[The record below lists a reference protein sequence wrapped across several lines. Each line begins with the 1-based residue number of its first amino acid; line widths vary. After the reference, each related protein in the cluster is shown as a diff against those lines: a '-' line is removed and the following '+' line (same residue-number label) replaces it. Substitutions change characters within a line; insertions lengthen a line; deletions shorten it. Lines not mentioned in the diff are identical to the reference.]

1 MGKKPVEVAKPSAPV
16 KDETFKGKQLFLD
29 FLGYDNPPK
38 DAVTTATPND
48 SMLFNSLGNPI
59 APKKSS
65 AANGLNYFLTEDAT
79 TRKLAAYSN
88 PYDSYSSLVPKLRF
102 NPCIRPPLQPSAHRA
117 RTLWYLYRT
126 PEVIDDFRIEQVKNI
141 LYDDGDG
148 EGDDAHIYLFL
159 KKNYR

>member
-1 MGKKPVEVAKPSAPV
+1 MGKKPVEVAKASAPA
-16 KDETFKGKQLFLD
+16 KDEMFKGKQLFAD
-29 FLGYDNPPK
+29 FLGYDDPPK
-38 DAVTTATPND
+38 DTVTTATPNN

-59 APKKSS
+59 APKTSS

-88 PYDSYSSLVPKLRF
+88 PYDSYSSPVPRLRF

-126 PEVIDDFRIEQVKNI
+126 PEVIDDFRIEQVKI
-141 LYDDGDG
+141 YYM
-148 EGDDAHIYLFL
+148 IMMMVMVMVMVKMCTYLF
-159 KKNYR
+159 